1 MRLPSLRWLGEVGRR
16 ARLGSLRTA
25 ICVPQPHLPGAE
37 HVASVE
43 WGTRNRG
50 VTGVRQAGGV
60 SYLLRIVVP
69 DRPGVLGAV
78 ATALGAAGADILS
91 LDVIERSPGRAVD
104 DIVLELPPDR
114 LADSLVSAAAQ
125 VPGVSVE
132 SIRPY
137 AGQIDPHRELELL
150 DRLANA
156 SGEPFGVLADG
167 VTRIF
172 RAGWAL
178 VLDAPMG
185 GSALVLAAGGAAPEL
200 DALQVPWW
208 PPKPARSVALNESWA
223 PADWA
228 RLGTELAVAPLGAGA
243 LLVGRPALRWLPS
256 ELLRLQHFAAIAA
269 TVTAGTG

>member
-1 MRLPSLRWLGEVGRR
+1 MAPEAV
-16 ARLGSLRTA
+16 
-25 ICVPQPHLPGAE
+25 QPHLPRGCA
-37 HVASVE
+37 HRCGPGHLRRS
-43 WGTRNRG
+43 RNAT
-50 VTGVRQAGGV
+50 VIAVRHAGHV

-104 DIVLELPPDR
+104 DIVLELPSGK

-137 AGQIDPHRELELL
+137 AGQIDPHRELELI
-150 DRLANA
+150 DRLANGT
-156 SGEPFGVLADG
+156 GEPLAVLADG

-178 VLDAPMG
+178 VLGAPV
-185 GSALVLAAGGAAPEL
+185 SAQAQVLACGGAAPQL
-200 DALQVPWW
+200 AQLAVPWW
-208 PPKPARSVALNESWA
+208 PPAPARTVAVSPDWA
-223 PADWA
+223 PADWE
-228 RLGTELAVAPLGAGA
+228 RLGTELAVAPLGPGA

-256 ELLRLQHFAAIAA
+256 ELLRLAHFAAIAT
-269 TVTAGTG
+269 TVTTAAG